1 MQYNKNYFT
10 PLLLILLCSSA
21 FAQNNGLNDADF
33 NLVRDYEG
41 TIEDA
46 DKLKLQLDVSPPE
59 ADDITHDYTMPQ
71 VKFNVDLPPPE
82 TRPTRVDLEA
92 LFQTQDNFLR
102 FGFGSQ
108 LSALGELGFY
118 EDLGKKK
125 RSQLGIMGS
134 HFSSNWGRLPNMTFM
149 DSRVNS
155 FLNYHSRYISMHIE
169 GNFEHD
175 IDHNYVYDTTQGE
188 YMDEDVRQRAT
199 RYGGSVQVINHEA
212 NNLDITFN
220 NTFGYNRYQDNWSNN
235 ENIINFDSRIGKE
248 IDKFQHFEIITGFN
262 YITRNANQPYGDL
275 KRSVF
280 KLGGHYHYRTNDW
293 LLDATLGFGVG
304 DVSPRK
310 NKNQSKFD
318 FFPKLEARREIIYN
332 KLQFFARYDRDID
345 LISLDRL
352 QRDNPWM
359 ILDSVDVQHAGYD
372 HLTSGFQGGVK
383 RFDYDIH
390 FGMRATRNQALY
402 RNFYDVNRQNL
413 SEFQVVYDSL
423 MITYN
428 AHVDLCIKIK
438 ENVHLYFG
446 ADYFAYKVSN
456 NEAAFNL
463 PKLKTFTGVKM
474 SVLDGKLLMRGE
486 LNIFAGAQG
495 LDETGNLQTI
505 PVPVDIN
512 LKSEY
517 RFNKNFIIFAYLN
530 NAFGF
535 VENYQYQQFYNY
547 PSYGVNVLVGATF
560 QF

>member
-10 PLLLILLCSSA
+10 PLLLILLCGNM

-46 DKLKLQLDVSPPE
+46 DKLHLQLDVSPPE
-59 ADDITHDYTMPQ
+59 AEDITHDYTMPK
-71 VKFNVDLPPPE
+71 VKFDVDLPPPE

-155 FLNYHSRYISMHIE
+155 FLNYHSRYISLHIE

-175 IDHNYVYDTTQGE
+175 IDHNYVYDTAQGE
-188 YMDEDVRQRAT
+188 IMDEDIRQRAT
-199 RYGGSVQVINHEA
+199 RYGGSVEIINHEA

-220 NTFGYNRYQDNWSNN
+220 NTLGYNRYTDNWSNS
-235 ENIINFDSRIGKE
+235 ENIINLNSRIGKE
-248 IDKFQHFEIITGFN
+248 IDKFQRFEIITGFN

-280 KLGGHYHYRTNDW
+280 KLGAHYHYMTNDW
-293 LLDATLGFGVG
+293 LLDATLGFGIG

-310 NKNQSKFD
+310 KKNQSKFD
-318 FFPKLEARREIIYN
+318 FFPKLEARREILTN

-359 ILDSVDVQHAGYD
+359 ILDSIDVQHAGYD
-372 HLTSGFQGGVK
+372 HLTSGFQGGTK

-390 FGMRATRNQALY
+390 FGMRATRNKALY
-402 RNFYDVNRQNL
+402 KNVYDVNRQNL
-413 SEFQVVYDSL
+413 SEFEVVYDSL

-428 AHVDLCIKIK
+428 AHIDIGVKIK
-438 ENVHLYFG
+438 DNIHLYFG
-446 ADYFAYKVSN
+446 ADYFSYQVSN
-456 NEAAFNL
+456 NEVAFNL
-463 PKLKTFTGVKM
+463 PKLKTFSGVKV
-474 SVLDGKLLMRGE
+474 SALEGKLLMRGE
-486 LNIFAGAQG
+486 LNIFAGSQG
-495 LDETGNLQTI
+495 LDESGNLQTV

-517 RFNKNFIIFAYLN
+517 RFNKNFLIFAYLN

-547 PSYGVNVLVGATF
+547 PSYGVNGLVGATF